1 MPISKTGTYLT
12 TTIGLIKE
20 RRKFLSIASISML
33 GIIIIAAFSL
43 RLWNLD
49 ATGLGGDEAVY
60 AGQALVLSGNEEMN
74 RFFMLVSRG
83 TSNFLFHQGIQSL
96 FYTLVGFSD
105 FTTRLVPVVFSVM
118 TVGFVFL
125 IGRELFG
132 KWTAL
137 LAAFFM
143 AINGYAIYLG
153 RVGILDST
161 MTFFFTLS
169 MFFLAKWISKAEPKW
184 LYFLA
189 ASAGMAIMTKVVSI
203 LIIPIAIST
212 ILATSTILF
221 SRKTRKLNVRNVTIL
236 SSRKTRKLNVRIVVV
251 SALIFGISLSPAVIE
266 IILYKDTFISFYKT
280 GTSRVINVPF
290 SFYVDKLS
298 FYASIFFIVST
309 IVGIIISLILRR
321 KGDLQCLIWMVLV
334 LIFFQLQPIK
344 GWNYILPLVPAACI
358 LSGRAFV
365 YLIAFLKPLVSRK
378 AKLES
383 VYSPRVLV
391 GLLSIILILIVSY
404 SQLYN
409 SSYLITHL
417 TPAAGLREAADWL
430 KDNASPG
437 DGVMTISH
445 GSAQYIFSLYANIDA
460 YPFGSFNLHTIL
472 PGGSIINGPPPPDPL
487 IQNGT
492 VKYFIHYTSI
502 TEEGDDP
509 FHMNKTATQ
518 TEFLKLV
525 QKYQGHTR
533 QVFYNEFTGLDGKKI
548 KDPRVWIFEVGKR
561 LPEPV
566 LKIQEYCCTVLSL
579 NGMGFFIDSN
589 VNIYYDRIL
598 LGKVP
603 TDEMGSFS
611 ASFNLPSDSLPCG
624 EELVVVD
631 ENGNRK
637 SETMKCKT

>member
-1 MPISKTGTYLT
+1 MPIKTGPYLIT

-20 RRKFLSIASISML
+20 QSKFLSIAAISML
-33 GIIIIAAFSL
+33 GIIIIVAFSL
-43 RLWNLD
+43 RLWDLD
-49 ATGLGGDEAVY
+49 TVGLGGDEAVY

-74 RFFMLVSRG
+74 RFFMLISRG
-83 TSNFLFHQGIQSL
+83 TSNFLVHQGIQSL
-96 FYTLVGFSD
+96 IYTLVGFSD
-105 FTTRLVPVVFSVM
+105 YTTRLVSVVFSVM
-118 TVGFVFL
+118 TVGLVFL

-143 AINGYAIYLG
+143 AINGYAMYLG
-153 RVGILDST
+153 RVGNLDST

-203 LIIPIAIST
+203 LIIPIAINT
-212 ILATSTILF
+212 ILAIAGLA
-221 SRKTRKLNVRNVTIL
+221 SRETRKLNVPNVTIL
-236 SSRKTRKLNVRIVVV
+236 ASRAIRKLNVRTVVV
-251 SALIFGISLSPAVIE
+251 SALIFGISLSPAIIE

-298 FYASIFFIVST
+298 AYASIFFIVST
-309 IVGIIISLILRR
+309 IAGIIISLILRR
-321 KGDLQCLIWMVLV
+321 KGDLQCLIWMALV

-378 AKLES
+378 AKLEL

-391 GLLSIILILIVSY
+391 GLLSVILILIVSH

-409 SSYLITHL
+409 SIYLITHL

-430 KDNASPG
+430 KANASPG

-518 TEFLKLV
+518 AEFLKLV

-566 LKIQEYCCTVLSL
+566 LKIQEYCCSVLSL
-579 NGMGFFIDSN
+579 NGMGFLIDSN

-598 LGKVP
+598 LGKIP
-603 TDEMGSFS
+603 TDEMGSFRVS
-611 ASFNLPSDSLPCG
+611 VNLPSDSLPC
-624 EELVVVD
+624 E
-631 ENGNRK
+631 
-637 SETMKCKT
+637 

>member
-1 MPISKTGTYLT
+1 
-12 TTIGLIKE
+12 
-20 RRKFLSIASISML
+20 
-33 GIIIIAAFSL
+33 
-43 RLWNLD
+43 
-49 ATGLGGDEAVY
+49 
-60 AGQALVLSGNEEMN
+60 
-74 RFFMLVSRG
+74 
-83 TSNFLFHQGIQSL
+83 
-96 FYTLVGFSD
+96 
-105 FTTRLVPVVFSVM
+105 
-118 TVGFVFL
+118 
-125 IGRELFG
+125 
-132 KWTAL
+132 
-137 LAAFFM
+137 M

-169 MFFLAKWISKAEPKW
+169 MFFLAKWISKPEPKW
-184 LYFLA
+184 VYFLA
-189 ASAGMAIMTKVVSI
+189 VSAGMAVITKVISI

-212 ILATSTILF
+212 ILAILASRETS
-221 SRKTRKLNVRNVTIL
+221 KLNVRNITIL
-236 SSRKTRKLNVRIVVV
+236 ASRAIRKLSVRTVVV
-251 SALIFGISLSPAVIE
+251 SALIFGVSLSPAI
-266 IILYKDTFISFYKT
+266 IQFILYKDTFISFYQT

-290 SFYVDKLS
+290 SYYVDKLS
-298 FYASIFFIVST
+298 AYASIFFIVSSV
-309 IVGIIISLILRR
+309 VGIIISLILRR
-321 KGDLQCLIWMVLV
+321 KGDLLCLIWIALV
-334 LIFFQLQPIK
+334 ATFFQIQPIK

-378 AKLES
+378 AKLEL
-383 VYSPRVLV
+383 VYSPKVLV
-391 GLLSIILILIVSY
+391 GLLSVILILIVSY

-409 SSYLITHL
+409 SMHVIADL
-417 TPAAGLREAADWL
+417 TPLAGLREAAYWL

-445 GSAQYIFSLYANIDA
+445 GSAQYVFSLYANMDS
-460 YPFGSFNLHTIL
+460 YPFGSFNLHTIF
-472 PGGSIINGPPPPDPL
+472 PGGSVIEGPPPPDPL

-492 VKYFIHYTSI
+492 VKYLVHYT
-502 TEEGDDP
+502 TTTDEGDDP
-509 FHMNKTATQ
+509 FHMDKTAVEA
-518 TEFLKLV
+518 EFLKLV

-533 QVFYNEFTGLDGKKI
+533 YVIYNEFTGLDGKKI

-561 LPEPV
+561 LPEPI

-603 TDEMGSFS
+603 TDKMGSFR

-637 SETMKCKT
+637 SETLKCKT

>member
-1 MPISKTGTYLT
+1 MLNKTKPYLT
-12 TTIGLIKE
+12 TTIRSIKE
-20 RRKFLSIASISML
+20 RSKFLSIASISML

-49 ATGLGGDEAVY
+49 AIGLGGDEAVY
-60 AGQALVLSGNEEMN
+60 AGQALVLSGNEDMN
-74 RFFMLVSRG
+74 RFFMLISRG
-83 TSNFLFHQGIQSL
+83 TSNFLVHQGIQSL
-96 FYTLVGFSD
+96 IYTLVGFSD
-105 FTTRLVPVVFSVM
+105 YTTRLVSVVFSVM
-118 TVGFVFL
+118 TVGLVFL

-143 AINGYAIYLG
+143 AINGYAMYLG
-153 RVGILDST
+153 RVGNLDST

-189 ASAGMAIMTKVVSI
+189 ASAGIAIMTKVVSI

-212 ILATSTILF
+212 ILAILAF
-221 SRKTRKLNVRNVTIL
+221 RAFRETRKSNIHNVTIL
-236 SSRKTRKLNVRIVVV
+236 SSRAIRKLNVRTVVV
-251 SALIFGISLSPAVIE
+251 SALIFGISLSPAIIQ
-266 IILYKDTFISFYKT
+266 IILYKETFIEFYVT

-298 FYASIFFIVST
+298 AYGSIFFNVST
-309 IVGIIISLILRR
+309 FVGIIISLILRR
-321 KGDLQCLIWMVLV
+321 KGDVLCLIWMALV
-334 LIFFQLQPIK
+334 AIFFQLQPIK

-378 AKLES
+378 AKLEL
-383 VYSPRVLV
+383 VYLPKVLV
-391 GLLSIILILIVSY
+391 GLLSVILILIASY
-404 SQLYN
+404 SQILN
-409 SSYLITHL
+409 SNYVIAHMRPT
-417 TPAAGLREAADWL
+417 AGLREATYWL

-445 GSAQYIFSLYANIDA
+445 GSAQYILSLYGDIDS

-492 VKYFIHYTSI
+492 VKYLVHHISKTD
-502 TEEGDDP
+502 EGDDP
-509 FHMNKTATQ
+509 FHMNKTAVQ
-518 TEFLKLV
+518 AKFLDFV
-525 QKYQGHTR
+525 QKYQGHSR
-533 QVFYNEFTGLDGKKI
+533 SVFYHEFTGLDGKKI
-548 KDPRVWIFEVGKR
+548 REPRVWIFEVGTR

-566 LKIQEYCCTVLSL
+566 LKIQEYCCSVLSL

-589 VNIYYDRIL
+589 VNIYYGRNLIEQ
-598 LGKVP
+598 VP
-603 TDEMGSFS
+603 TDEMGSFRTS
-611 ASFNLPSDSLPCG
+611 LNLPSDSLPCG
-624 EELVVVD
+624 QELVVVD

-637 SETMKCKT
+637 SETLKCKT